1 MNTTIKAIFISL
13 GSLFTALFLT
23 FAIGMCTT
31 GFRQMM
37 FRVWNVVP
45 EQQYTEKA
53 NNESVL
59 KEELDNC
66 TKELY
71 ELTNERQKLLDKIT
85 NLDSTN
91 VEQAKQIADYTS
103 QVDDLDAQIQVLNKK
118 MDTISTN
125 LSNASVSYQGI
136 LTLIHLPTFDSNGNF
151 QYTTAYQ
158 VNGYENYCYAT
169 ELTNQINEQFKYIES
184 NFNQAKDPKYIDML
198 VVTQRNQYLVQ
209 IDNTATMIDTECI
222 SSNQFSADSTLTIDI
237 NFNGE
242 SSDFDTI
249 LANITSS
256 KRYMIN
262 VTFEYEIDA
271 NNEVINP
278 IVYFKIAQA

>member
-37 FRVWNVVP
+37 FKVWNVVP

-53 NNESVL
+53 NSESVL
-59 KEELDNC
+59 KAELDNC

-91 VEQAKQIADYTS
+91 TEQAKQIADYTS
-103 QVDDLDAQIQVLNKK
+103 QVDDLDSQIKALNKK
-118 MDTISTN
+118 FYNISTTIS
-125 LSNASVSYQGI
+125 NANIDYTGTIERV
-136 LTLIHLPTFDSNGNF
+136 HLPTFDEYGNHKF
-151 QYTTAYQ
+151 TTNYE
-158 VNGYENYCYAT
+158 VNGT
-169 ELTNQINEQFKYIES
+169 ESYLGASELRIQIDERLKYIES

-198 VVTQRNQYLVQ
+198 EFTQNERYIISLGDSTNIMDTNLV
-209 IDNTATMIDTECI
+209 AYR
-222 SSNQFSADSTLTIDI
+222 FSADSTLTIDI

-249 LANITSS
+249 LANIVST
-256 KRYMIN
+256 RAYMMNI
-262 VTFEYEIDA
+262 TFKYEIDA
-271 NNEVINP
+271 NNEIINP
-278 IVYFKIAQA
+278 IVYFKIAQI